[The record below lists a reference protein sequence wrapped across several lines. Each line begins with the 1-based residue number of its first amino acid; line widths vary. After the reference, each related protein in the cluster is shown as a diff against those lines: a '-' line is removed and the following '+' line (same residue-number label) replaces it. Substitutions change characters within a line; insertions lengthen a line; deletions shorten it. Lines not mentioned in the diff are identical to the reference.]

1 MSDQQPQKP
10 VTIDTEPV
18 RLSHPQA
25 VKKRRKKIGCM
36 GLIMTL
42 LIAII
47 VGGASGAAVNY
58 YMNQNNIGVAEN
70 TNTGGNE
77 TKVKVVEQDA
87 ETGNYNIADI
97 AEIVVPTVVG
107 VTNYGEVS
115 DIFGQSKTAK
125 QAAGSG
131 VIIRSDGT
139 IVTNFHVIAGASKIT
154 VTLSDGKNHDAKVIG
169 YDQASDLAV
178 IKIDG
183 KDLPAIAIGD
193 SGKLRVGDLAVAV
206 GNPLG
211 ENFSQTVTDGII
223 SGINRKLEMG
233 NQTFNLIQTNCA
245 INSGNSGGALV
256 NGRGELIGINSVK
269 IQAQGVEGLGFAIP
283 INNVMTIVKEIEKN
297 GIEEKPFVGIS
308 GYSLTP
314 EMAAQLHIEQD
325 SGLIVMQI
333 VKDGPAD
340 QAGIRPG
347 DIITEVDGQE
357 VKSFEDMS
365 KLLTEKKIGDKI
377 VVGVQREQEKLDVQL
392 TLGVNENVAVPRQ

>member
-1 MSDQQPQKP
+1 MSEQNSQNPITVDA
-10 VTIDTEPV
+10 EPV

-25 VKKRRKKIGCM
+25 VKKRRRGIGCM
-36 GLIMTL
+36 GFIMTL
-42 LIAII
+42 IIALV

-58 YMNQNNIGVAEN
+58 YMNQNSIFTSARDAK
-70 TNTGGNE
+70 TE

-87 ETGNYNIADI
+87 KTGNYNIADI
-97 AEIVVPTVVG
+97 ADMVVPTVVG
-107 VTNYGEVS
+107 VTNYGTVN
-115 DIFGQSKTAK
+115 DIFGESKIAK

-131 VIIRSDGT
+131 VIIRPNGT

-154 VTLSDGKNHDAKVIG
+154 VTLSDGENHDAKVIG
-169 YDQASDLAV
+169 YDQSSDLAV
-178 IKIDG
+178 LKIDG
-183 KDLPAIAIGD
+183 EDMPAIAIGD
-193 SGKLRVGDLAVAV
+193 SSKLRVGDLAVAV

-269 IQAQGVEGLGFAIP
+269 IQAEGVEGLGFAIP
-283 INNVMTIVKEIEKN
+283 INNVMTIVKEIEEK
-297 GIEEKPFVGIS
+297 GIEEKPFLGIA

-314 EMAAQLHIEQD
+314 DMADQLHIEQD

-340 QAGIRPG
+340 QAGIRTG
-347 DIITEVDGQE
+347 DIIIEVDGQE
-357 VKSFEDMS
+357 VKSFDDMA
-365 KLLTEKKIGDKI
+365 KLLKEKKIGDEII
-377 VVGVQREQEKLDVQL
+377 VGIQREQERLDLQL
-392 TLGVNENVAVPRQ
+392 TLGANENVAVPRQ